1 MGVFLSFSSKRKNKT
16 TRGRI
21 LAKESSVVSFGVAC
35 AKIAYTRVQNEHAD
49 KWPNPVYLPHQQHL
63 EAQAQHCASPGPAA
77 TFSSQASSTTSCPS
91 LSPSPAPYANSVASE
106 HPSQDFDFCDP
117 RNLNLTVGTVNP
129 TLAPEYTALPT
140 QEGELVFRGDGDA
153 HYQQTAPA
161 ISHST
166 GASSS
171 FTDVTPPLHPHGL
184 PIYDDFSDLASE
196 DSFVHG
202 FVQLGDQ
209 SRSRSSSGA
218 THHSFSSYNDYEA
231 QNYGM
236 PSPSDSAASC
246 ESHRNKRVKQE
257 HSIKMEHSADAE
269 QGNANESQQQQQG
282 SDKHDRQS
290 QDGSAPPETST
301 PNNGNASS
309 GSDSGTPASAPN
321 RRGRKQSLTE
331 DPSKTFVCDKC
342 NRRFRRQEH
351 LKRHWRSLHT
361 EDKPFECNE
370 CGKKFSRSDN
380 LTQHQRTHGSGAI
393 VMNLIDE
400 HDMSGHYHPAMY
412 PPPMGGAGVDE
423 YGNYGK
429 VLFQMSHEIP
439 AHNNDMS
446 DSGDS
451 AGRKKR
457 KRNE

>member
-1 MGVFLSFSSKRKNKT
+1 M
-16 TRGRI
+16 
-21 LAKESSVVSFGVAC
+21 
-35 AKIAYTRVQNEHAD
+35 
-49 KWPNPVYLPHQQHL
+49 
-63 EAQAQHCASPGPAA
+63 
-77 TFSSQASSTTSCPS
+77 
-91 LSPSPAPYANSVASE
+91 ASE

-231 QNYGM
+231 QDYGM

-257 HSIKMEHSADAE
+257 HSIKMENSAAAE
-269 QGNANESQQQQQG
+269 QGSANDAQQQQQG

>member
-1 MGVFLSFSSKRKNKT
+1 MNKLCAST
-16 TRGRI
+16 GTI
-21 LAKESSVVSFGVAC
+21 LL
-35 AKIAYTRVQNEHAD
+35 TL
-49 KWPNPVYLPHQQHL
+49 WPNAVYLAHHQQHL
-63 EAQAQHCASPGPAA
+63 ESQAQGPQNGCASPGHSGN

-91 LSPSPAPYANSVASE
+91 LSPSPAPYASSVASD
-106 HPSQDFDFCDP
+106 HPSSQDFDFCDP

-140 QEGELVFRGDGDA
+140 QEGELVFRGDA
-153 HYQQTAPA
+153 HFHPHQTAPA
-161 ISHST
+161 ISHHHPHS
-166 GASSS
+166 
-171 FTDVTPPLHPHGL
+171 DVTPHGL

-202 FVQLGDQ
+202 FVQLGDH
-209 SRSRSSSGA
+209 SSARSRSSSGA
-218 THHSFSSYNDYEA
+218 TSHSFSSYGDA
-231 QNYGM
+231 SFDSQAYGM
-236 PSPSDSAASC
+236 PSPSDSATSC
-246 ESHRNKRVKQE
+246 ESQHRNKRVKHDQT
-257 HSIKMEHSADAE
+257 SVKMEHAADAE
-269 QGNANESQQQQQG
+269 QGKNSNSESQQQQQQG
-282 SDKHDRQS
+282 SDS
-290 QDGSAPPETST
+290 QDNNQNGSAAQESNT
-301 PNNGNASS
+301 PNNGNGS

-400 HDMSGHYHPAMY
+400 HDMAGHYHAAMY
-412 PPPMGGAGVDE
+412 SGPPMTGPVDQNDFN
-423 YGNYGK
+423 NYGK
-429 VLFQMSHEIP
+429 VLFQMSNEIP
-439 AHNNDMS
+439 THASNDMS

-457 KRNE
+457 KQRHE